1 MIIYGRKGKILA
13 KEAVTDKCPN
23 CQTQNSIDM
32 YIVQD
37 YAHVFWIPLIPIGKT
52 GVSQCGQCKGVLKL
66 REMPLYL
73 MKTYETV
80 KAKTKTPI
88 WMFLGLA
95 MIAVFIIVNVIDSRK
110 KDQNNSTFITA
121 PKAGDI
127 FEVKTKDNQYTL
139 FKTVWVVGD
148 SVYVNVSKYT
158 SDQSTGLATMKN
170 KEYSESVYALSKKE
184 LKEMFDKGN
193 ILGVD
198 RN

>member
-13 KEAVTDKCPN
+13 KEPVTDKCPN

-32 YIVQD
+32 YIVQN
-37 YAHVFWIPLIPIGKT
+37 YAHVFWIPLVPIGKT

-80 KAKTKTPI
+80 KVKTKTPI

-95 MIAVFIIVNVIDSRK
+95 IIAVFIIVNVINSRK
-110 KDQNNSTFITA
+110 KDQNNTTFITA

-127 FEVKTKDNQYTL
+127 FEIKTKDNQYTL

-148 SVYVNVSKYT
+148 SVYVNINKYT
-158 SDQSTGLATMKN
+158 SDKSSGLAAMKN

>member
-13 KEAVTDKCPN
+13 KEPVTDKCPN

-80 KAKTKTPI
+80 KVRTKTPI

-95 MIAVFIIVNVIDSRK
+95 IIAVFIIINVIDSRK
-110 KDQNNSTFITA
+110 KDQNNTTFITA

-127 FEVKTKDNQYTL
+127 FEIKTKDNQYTL

-148 SVYVNVSKYT
+148 SVYVNINKYT
-158 SDQSTGLATMKN
+158 SDKSSGLAAMKN

>member
-32 YIVQD
+32 YIVQN
-37 YAHVFWIPLIPIGKT
+37 YAHVFWIPLLPIGKT
-52 GVSQCGQCKGVLKL
+52 GVSQCSQCKGVLKL

-80 KAKTKTPI
+80 KTKTKTPI

-95 MIAVFIIVNVIDSRK
+95 IIAVFIIVNLIDSRK

-127 FEVKTKDNQYTL
+127 FEIKTKDNQYTL

-148 SVYVNVSKYT
+148 SVYVNINKYT
-158 SDQSTGLATMKN
+158 SDKSSGLAAMKN

>member
-13 KEAVTDKCPN
+13 KEPVTDKCPN

-80 KAKTKTPI
+80 KVKTKTPI

-95 MIAVFIIVNVIDSRK
+95 IIAVFIIINVIDSRK
-110 KDQNNSTFITA
+110 KDQNNTTFITA

-127 FEVKTKDNQYTL
+127 FEIKTKDNQYTL

-148 SVYVNVSKYT
+148 SVYVNINKYT
-158 SDQSTGLATMKN
+158 SDKSSGLAAMKN

>member
-13 KEAVTDKCPN
+13 KEPVTDKCPN

-52 GVSQCGQCKGVLKL
+52 GVSHCGQCKGVLKL

-80 KAKTKTPI
+80 KVKTKTPI

-95 MIAVFIIVNVIDSRK
+95 IIAVFIIVNVIDSRK

-127 FEVKTKDNQYTL
+127 FEIKTKDNQYTL

-148 SVYVNVSKYT
+148 SVYVNINKYT
-158 SDQSTGLATMKN
+158 SDKSSGLAAMKN